1 MKIIFNDDNFTLY
14 LTKAITLEL
23 ENIKENIKKTLM
35 KIKKRYK
42 KNISGFYKVKIY
54 INKKYGSILEFI
66 KEDDLELFKDI
77 IDLKLTINEKAPI
90 YLEIEDPLQINNLKK
105 IYILNN
111 KYYVDID
118 KLTKKEL
125 YKLIEFSKIIYGETL
140 ENIKQNVK
148 ELIKQ

>member
-1 MKIIFNDDNFTLY
+1 MKIIFNSDNFTLY
-14 LTKAITLEL
+14 LTKGITLEL
-23 ENIKENIKKTLM
+23 ENIKENIKKILM

-54 INKKYGSILEFI
+54 INKNYGSILEFI

-77 IDLKLTINEKAPI
+77 IDLKLTINEKAQI
-90 YLEIEDPLQINNLKK
+90 YLQIEDPLEIKNLKK
-105 IYILNN
+105 IYTSNN

-118 KLTKKEL
+118 KITKKEL
-125 YKLIEFSKIIYGETL
+125 YQLIEFSKIIYGETL
-140 ENIKQNVK
+140 ENIKTNIK